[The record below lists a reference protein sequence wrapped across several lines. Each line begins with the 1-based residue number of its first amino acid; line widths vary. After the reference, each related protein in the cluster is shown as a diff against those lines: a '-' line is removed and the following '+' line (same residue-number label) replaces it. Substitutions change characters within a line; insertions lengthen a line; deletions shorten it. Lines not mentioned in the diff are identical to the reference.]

1 MLKLLELF
9 ITFFIIG
16 LFTIGG
22 GYAMIPMI
30 NDTVIEKGWLTLEE
44 LYNFIAIAEST
55 PGPFAVNTATL
66 IGFSQFP
73 EAPILGALITTLGV
87 ILPSF
92 IIILL
97 IAKYLHHFLEKKV
110 VRWSLNGIK
119 ATVVGLIVAVFLSMV
134 ITNVFGGAIGLKNID
149 IYAIIITA
157 IIFTI
162 TLVFKKKVGPIP
174 LIILSGILGCVFYYL
189 L

>member
-44 LYNFIAIAEST
+44 LYNFIAIAESS

-66 IGFSQFP
+66 VGFSQFP
-73 EAPILGALITTLGV
+73 DAPILGAVITTAGV
-87 ILPSF
+87 VLPSF

-97 IAKYLHHFLEKKV
+97 IAKYIHHFLDKKI
-110 VRWSLNGIK
+110 VRWSLDGIK
-119 ATVVGLIVAVFLSMV
+119 ATVVGLIIAVFISMV
-134 ITNVFGGAIGLKNID
+134 ITNIFGGAIGLENID
-149 IYAIIITA
+149 LYAIIITV

-162 TLVFKKKVGPIP
+162 SMVFKKKVGPIP
-174 LIILSGILGCVFYYL
+174 LIILSGILGFVFYYL